1 MAIKAD
7 YETRPISDEIWTRMK
22 DLRRERFRL
31 TWTAQDEGGICVTG
45 IAWGLGT
52 LLAGF
57 GKVGNPSMGSAF
69 TRVSREGTG
78 PQGLRKYC
86 DITTAK
92 GVTPICGAMGAH
104 LGQVFDGIS
113 FKSPFTGKDL
123 VPDFVY
129 QPGNGDPGIIK
140 ASQICA
146 EYLGLPRLTIDMPTR
161 RTQKD
166 RDYYYAQLAEAIEWV
181 EKLTGKKYDDEKL
194 IEAFRN
200 EISSR
205 VIWAKIAMLMQN
217 KPSPISLRQAYS
229 LRLPIVAF
237 AYNKGTVEY
246 AELLYNEVQSR
257 LRDGIAGTPFE
268 KKRINHEGGVHPFY
282 RPDLLR
288 WPEEYGATVITGG
301 LGQAFGA
308 WAYSE
313 DGHSFPEK
321 TLEEEGVVLRT
332 REDALQAIVNRAIP
346 LYNYDEDTR
355 EVYTLRVIRRAQDW
369 HADGVMIHLPR
380 RCAPLN
386 LSIFDQ
392 VTDLQKAGIIV
403 GTYEGSEADPNE
415 WDETRVKEQFA
426 FFYESLGL
434 TKIGPDAGKEEQPDS
449 EN

>member
-1 MAIKAD
+1 MTIKAD
-7 YETRPISDEIWTRMK
+7 YRTRPISDEIWTRMK

-31 TWTAQDEGGICVTG
+31 TWTAQEEGGICVTG

-86 DITTAK
+86 DITAAK

-113 FKSPFTGKDL
+113 FKSPFTGKEL
-123 VPDFVY
+123 IPDFVY

-166 RDYYYAQLAEAIEWV
+166 RDYYYTQLAEAIDWV
-181 EKLTGKKYDDEKL
+181 EKLTKKKFDDEKL
-194 IEAFRN
+194 IESFRN
-200 EISSR
+200 EIHSR
-205 VIWAKIAMLMQN
+205 VIWAKIAMLMQHI
-217 KPSPISLRQAYS
+217 PSPISLRQAYS
-229 LRLPIVAF
+229 VRLPIVSY
-237 AYNKGTVEY
+237 AYTKGTVEY
-246 AELLYNEVQSR
+246 AELLYAEVQDR

-308 WAYSE
+308 WTFTE
-313 DGHSFPEK
+313 DGHAFPEK
-321 TLEEEGVVLRT
+321 TLEEEGVELRT
-332 REDALQAIVNRAIP
+332 REDVLHAMVNRAIHI
-346 LYNYDEDTR
+346 LDYDEDTR
-355 EVYTLRVIRRAQDW
+355 EVYDLRVLRRAQDW
-369 HADGVMIHLPR
+369 HADAVMIHFPR

-392 VTDLQKAGIIV
+392 ISDLQKAGIIV

-415 WDETRVKEQFA
+415 WDEARVQERFE
-426 FFYESLGL
+426 FLYESLGL
-434 TKIGPDAGKEEQPDS
+434 TKISSGKEAES
-449 EN
+449 NAEA